1 MTEMSADQLA
11 DRVVRSLK
19 DNSAAFRRQRERQF
33 ALADSQRS
41 AKVPSSGRGILDLS
55 AADLFRFASRW
66 LQALRNWSHF

>member
-33 ALADSQRS
+33 PLSADRTTAQVHS
-41 AKVPSSGRGILDLS
+41 SSGLLATGP
-55 AADLFRFASRW
+55 FRLVSHW
-66 LQALRNWSHF
+66 LQAIRNWSHL

>member
-33 ALADSQRS
+33 SLAAADRTTEQVHS
-41 AKVPSSGRGILDLS
+41 SSGLLATGP
-55 AADLFRFASRW
+55 FRLVSHW
-66 LQALRNWSHF
+66 LQAIRNWSHL